1 MSKAI
6 EINDDADKIE
16 VDDVDKIDFDKI
28 DVDENDVDKIF
39 DEPHNDIDK
48 VQLKFHQAVKT
59 NNDNEIYK
67 YEIKSLCVS
76 DDKKLAYIT
85 CETIRN
91 DNVIATI
98 TGEFILYSV
107 VVNNIINEKHK
118 IIWICSTQTKIT
130 NGNFTCEWSIDT
142 MKSVKIFDNNKDK
155 NKIKKSNI
163 AGTINTKI
171 CLIK

>member
-6 EINDDADKIE
+6 EIYDDADKIE

-28 DVDENDVDKIF
+28 DVDENDVDIE
-39 DEPHNDIDK
+39 EPHNGKSITRIEISPNEKYLITYSEEDCLIFDWNVEDIDK

-98 TGEFILYSV
+98 TA
-107 VVNNIINEKHK
+107 
-118 IIWICSTQTKIT
+118 TT
-130 NGNFTCEWSIDT
+130 N
-142 MKSVKIFDNNKDK
+142 DK
-155 NKIKKSNI
+155 E
-163 AGTINTKI
+163 
-171 CLIK
+171 LIKWDIRVGDGKIQLKVFKKEN